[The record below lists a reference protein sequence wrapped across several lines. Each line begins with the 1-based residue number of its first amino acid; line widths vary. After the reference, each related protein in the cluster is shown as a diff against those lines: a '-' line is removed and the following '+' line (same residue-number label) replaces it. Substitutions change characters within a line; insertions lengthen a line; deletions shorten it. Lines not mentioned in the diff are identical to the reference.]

1 MRVSSAGTSS
11 YNERMFTLVVV
22 WLQAGKHV
30 RSEERITV
38 SYDRLQTTVQ
48 TINGRGGQIQSV
60 IPNNEPISAGA
71 QATKATT
78 AKAATAKASSS
89 KASASKGSAK
99 QAEKSVAAKAPAKPA
114 SKAVASKTPTK
125 PVTKVDA
132 SKAPAK
138 PAHQSVPV
146 NLYKPKTPFEGT
158 VLGNYSLL
166 QEGAI
171 GRVQH
176 ITFDLS
182 GGEPLLE
189 YVEGQSIGIIPEGTD
204 AKGKPHKLRLYSIAS
219 TRHGDDMAGKT
230 VSLCVRQLEYQ
241 NEAGEEIKG
250 VCSTYLCDINPGD
263 KVKITGP
270 VGKEMLL
277 PEDEE
282 ANVIMFATGTGIAPM
297 RTYLRRMFEP
307 NERDKNGWKFRGKA
321 WLFMGAPKT
330 PNLLYDDDFARY
342 QEEFPDNFRYTKAIS
357 REQQN
362 TKGGRMYI
370 QDRVLEHSDEIFSM
384 IEDPKTHVY
393 MCGLRGMEPGID
405 EAMTAAAASKGLD
418 WAELRPQLKKADRWH
433 VETY

>member
-11 YNERMFTLVVV
+11 YDERMFTLVVV
-22 WLQAGKHV
+22 WPQAGKHV

-48 TINGRGGQIQSV
+48 TINGRGGRIQSV
-60 IPNNEPISAGA
+60 IPNIEPIQAGA
-71 QATKATT
+71 QATKATS
-78 AKAATAKASSS
+78 AKAAAGKASPA

-99 QAEKSVAAKAPAKPA
+99 KAEKPNAAKPA
-114 SKAVASKTPTK
+114 SKTAAAKAPTK

-146 NLYKPKTPFEGT
+146 NLYKPKTPFVGT
-158 VLGNYSLL
+158 VLDNYSLL

-182 GGEPLLE
+182 GGDPHLE

-297 RTYLRRMFEP
+297 RTYLRRMFEAS
-307 NERDKNGWKFRGKA
+307 ERDKNGWKFRGKA

-330 PNLLYDDDFARY
+330 PNLLYDDDFEKY

-357 REQQN
+357 REQKN
-362 TKGGRMYI
+362 SKGGRMYI
-370 QDRVLEHSDEIFSM
+370 QDRVLEHADEIFSM

-405 EAMTAAAASKGLD
+405 EAMTAAASSKGLD

>member
-1 MRVSSAGTSS
+1 MRVSSAITSS

-22 WLQAGKHV
+22 WLQAGKHLKA
-30 RSEERITV
+30 EERITV
-38 SYDRLQTTVQ
+38 PYDRLQTTVQ
-48 TINGRGGQIQSV
+48 AINGRGGQIQSV
-60 IPNNEPISAGA
+60 IADNAPNAG
-71 QATKATT
+71 TSPATT
-78 AKAATAKASSS
+78 ATSAKA
-89 KASASKGSAK
+89 
-99 QAEKSVAAKAPAKPA
+99 VAAKAPAKQASKPAAKKAAAKSSSKAAA
-114 SKAVASKTPTK
+114 SKAPTK
-125 PVTKVDA
+125 PETKVAA

-138 PAHQSVPV
+138 PAHQAVPI
-146 NLYKPKTPFEGT
+146 NLYKPKTPFIGT
-158 VLGNYSLL
+158 VTENYSLL

-182 GGEPLLE
+182 GGDPHLE
-189 YVEGQSIGIIPEGTD
+189 YVEGQSIGIIPEGED

-277 PEDEE
+277 PDDEE

-307 NERDKNGWKFRGKA
+307 SERDKNGWNFRGKA

-330 PNLLYDDDFARY
+330 PNLLYDADFEHY
-342 QEEFPDNFRYTKAIS
+342 QTEFPDNFRYTKAIS
-357 REQQN
+357 REQKN
-362 TKGGRMYI
+362 SKGGRMYI
-370 QDRVLEHSDEIFSM
+370 QDRVLEHADEIFAM
-384 IEDPKTHVY
+384 IENPKTHVY

-418 WAELRPQLKKADRWH
+418 WSELRPQLKKADRWH

>member
-230 VSLCVRQLEYQ
+230 VLLCVRQLEYQ

-330 PNLLYDDDFARY
+330 PNLLYDDDFGRY

-357 REQQN
+357 REQKN

-384 IEDPKTHVY
+384 IENPKTHVY